1 MTAMAS
7 RFFGAAL
14 LFGILGFIFGLSMA
28 ISHDHSQMPTH
39 AHIMVI
45 GWVSFAIFGFFYQL
59 FGDKVSNGLA
69 QVHFWLALVS
79 LIGLVI
85 GLWLIYSGNVEYEPI
100 AAISSIA
107 YAVSFLV
114 FGAVAWPVL
123 RGS

>member
-1 MTAMAS
+1 MAR

-14 LFGILGFIFGLSMA
+14 LFGILGFIFGLHMA
-28 ISHDHSQMPTH
+28 MSHDHSQMPTH

-59 FGDKVSNGLA
+59 FGDRVSKGLSE
-69 QVHFWLALVS
+69 VHFWLALVS

-85 GLWLIYSGNVEYEPI
+85 GLTLIYSGSVEYEPI

-107 YAVSFLV
+107 YAVSFLI
-114 FGAVAWPVL
+114 FAVVAMPVL
-123 RGS
+123 RSN

>member
-1 MTAMAS
+1 MTSMAR

-14 LFGILGFIFGLSMA
+14 LFGILGFIFGLHMA
-28 ISHDHSQMPTH
+28 MSHDHSQMPTH

-59 FGDKVSNGLA
+59 FGDRVSKGLSE
-69 QVHFWLALVS
+69 VHFWLALVS

-85 GLWLIYSGNVEYEPI
+85 GLALIYSGSVEYEPI

-107 YAVSFLV
+107 YAVSFLI
-114 FGAVAWPVL
+114 FAVVAVPVL
-123 RGS
+123 RNS